1 MPTVL
6 NVVPTNHPTSLT
18 APSDGDGPGIKAADV
33 VPALQGLLDRGGWVE
48 ARLQESIDFGVSAL
62 LNFPVAQSTPGMTM
76 AGSGAVWN
84 DLAKAWFTFGN
95 SGGVSIKRSSDAGVT
110 WGSNEQVDASRNIV
124 DAAVQPSTGNMVL
137 VCSTAHVYTYSL
149 SSNTYTL
156 TAVAGF
162 VNTANSTRVQY
173 SVGGGSWL
181 AIGYD
186 GVLGNYVLTST
197 NGTAWTARTPPAAF
211 TAATFAV
218 NTVRFAIDGAQ
229 NVVSVTID
237 TNTRVRT
244 MTSADSGQTWTD
256 RGNTNLATVTNAS
269 VLNVVWDP
277 AAARFL
283 MSVAGNG
290 GVGATKTDLYY
301 STNGTTWTLLKSFAT
316 SAVFGLV
323 PCGLS
328 PLGPRLVAMIG
339 STALT
344 EIAYSVNAGATWRFA
359 NVNLASTAPLSIV
372 AGVSGSSGSQ
382 LMALTTTKVLAGLR
396 GGLMGQVIT

>member
-1 MPTVL
+1 MPTIL
-6 NVVPTNHPTSLT
+6 NVVPANHPTSLT

-48 ARLQESIDFGVSAL
+48 ARLQELVDFSVTEL

-84 DLAKAWFTFGN
+84 DLAKAWFAFGN

-110 WGSNEQVDASRNIV
+110 WGTNEQTDASRNIV

-137 VCSTAHVYTYSL
+137 VCSTAHVYTYAL
-149 SSNTYTL
+149 SSNAYTL
-156 TAVAGF
+156 TAVAAF

-173 SVGGGSWL
+173 STGGASWL

-186 GVLGNYVLTST
+186 GALGNYVLTST
-197 NGTAWTARTPPAAF
+197 NGTAWTSRTPPAAF

-237 TNTRVRT
+237 TNSRVRT
-244 MTSADSGQTWTD
+244 MTSSDSGQTWTD

-316 SAVFGLV
+316 AAVFSLA
-323 PCGLS
+323 PFGLS
-328 PLGPRLVAMIG
+328 PLGSRLVAMIG
-339 STALT
+339 STAQT
-344 EIAYSVNAGATWRFA
+344 ELAYSTDSGTTWRFA
-359 NVNLASTAPLSIV
+359 NMGLASTSPLSVV
-372 AGVSGSSGSQ
+372 AGVSGANGSQ
-382 LMALTTTKVLAGLR
+382 LMAFTTTKALAGLR
-396 GGLMGQVIT
+396 GGVLGQVIT